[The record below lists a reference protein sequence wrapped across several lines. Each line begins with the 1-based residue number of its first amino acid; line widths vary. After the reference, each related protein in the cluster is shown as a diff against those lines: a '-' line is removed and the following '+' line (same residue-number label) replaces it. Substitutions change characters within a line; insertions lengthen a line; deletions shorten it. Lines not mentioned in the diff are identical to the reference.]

1 MYRIAEF
8 VRVSRQQFEKDWP
21 FDAACPYDEIRLPK
35 RATAGSAGYDF
46 FAPFDFELRAGQS
59 IVIPTGI
66 RARMDAGWVLML
78 FPRSGHGF
86 KYRVQLS
93 NTVGVIDSD
102 YFGAANEGHCM
113 VKLVN
118 ANHEGKILRV
128 HKGEAFAQG
137 VFLPFGI
144 TIDDS
149 ADAERIGGFGSTTQK
164 SGEKL

>member
-8 VRVSRQQFEKDWP
+8 MRVSRQQFEKDWP
-21 FDAACPYDEIRLPK
+21 FDTACPYDEIRLPK

-46 FAPFDFELRAGQS
+46 FTPFDFELQPGQS
-59 IVIPTGI
+59 LVIPTGI

-102 YFGAANEGHCM
+102 YFGAVNEGHCM

-118 ANHEGKILRV
+118 ANQEGKILCV
-128 HKGEAFAQG
+128 QKGEAFAQG

-144 TIDDS
+144 TVDDS
-149 ADAERIGGFGSTTQK
+149 ADAERIGGFGSTTQR
-164 SGEKL
+164 SGENL